1 MAGKSNS
8 WSPFLRYQ
16 AQAERHG
23 APSGPRAAGEFER
36 LKTLREELPNEANFE
51 AQPEQNETTCT
62 PSETNPSAPENPAP
76 APGPPASASAPD
88 PEPAGASGVLATPR
102 PAGPDIAGEDWS
114 LPEHRGGA
122 LS

>member
-1 MAGKSNS
+1 MRQH
-8 WSPFLRYQ
+8 WSARFRVVTLSRRGRLKC
-16 AQAERHG
+16 RHG
-23 APSGPRAAGEFER
+23 GAGGENAWALLALSAAGHALLLE
-36 LKTLREELPNEANFE
+36 KAREV
-51 AQPEQNETTCT
+51 QNETTCV

-88 PEPAGASGVLATPR
+88 QEPAGASGVLATPR